1 MKFDD
6 RYFKHLN
13 FSKEQIDKNLK
24 NAFKDFGIAKKDNI
38 LEVKFNYTYTPLI
51 KAGIALLSFY
61 KLKIKSVPGH
71 HIKIIEKMSDIL
83 KNDTI
88 DEVGN
93 AMRSKR
99 NLDFYSGGIEVT
111 EKECREYINF
121 VENVLG
127 DIQKH
132 IKKLQAES
140 ETINR
145 IEGAAA
151 TEEDEKY
158 LRNLREGAMK
168 HREEIIKEEEANGK

>member
-6 RYFKHLN
+6 RYFKSFN
-13 FSKEQIDKNLK
+13 FSKEQTDKNLK
-24 NAFKDFGIAKKDNI
+24 NAFKDFDIAGKDSI
-38 LEVKFNYTYTPLI
+38 LEVKFNYAYTSLI
-51 KAGIALLSFY
+51 KAGITLLSFY

-88 DEVGN
+88 GEIGN

-111 EKECREYINF
+111 EKECHEYIDF
-121 VENVLG
+121 VKKVLK

-132 IKKLQAES
+132 IS
-140 ETINR
+140 
-145 IEGAAA
+145 
-151 TEEDEKY
+151 
-158 LRNLREGAMK
+158 
-168 HREEIIKEEEANGK
+168 